1 MESALQ
7 YVTDGSGAK
16 TAVLLPIHEY
26 EALME
31 DLSDLAVIADRR
43 GEETI
48 AHDEFLAELR
58 KDGILSD

>member
-7 YVTDGSGAK
+7 YVTDDTGEK
-16 TAVLLPIHEY
+16 TAVLLPIREY

-31 DLSDLAVIADRR
+31 DLKDLAAIANRR
-43 GEETI
+43 DEDTVP
-48 AHDEFLAELR
+48 HDEFIAELR